1 MYLHKATDKNNLLKG
16 FLISFTGAVL
26 FSTKAIIIKRAFHAT
41 STDALTL
48 LTLRMLFSLPFY
60 LVAAWW
66 GSRNEDNIKMT
77 GRQWGYVV
85 LLGLLGYYLS
95 SYFDFVGLQ
104 YVSAGLERLILFLY
118 PSFAVLINAVL
129 FKNPVNRVQRWSLLL
144 TYTGIGI
151 AYFGELKV
159 DTGNVNFYW
168 GSFLI
173 FLCAITYACYL
184 AGSGRMIPILG
195 AAKFTTYSM
204 LVAAGAV
211 LLHFFLHSLL
221 SGQAF
226 AGTGSSGAGFAGT
239 GGGAGGIGQMGAG
252 GVLHGSAGSVA
263 HEDAGGLMGGNGLWG
278 YGILLALF
286 ATVIPSFMLSAGMKR
301 IGANN
306 AAIVTSIGPVSTIL
320 QAHFILGEKIFTEQ
334 LVGTGLVILGV
345 LLIGW
350 QGRRRAVG
358 GQP

>member
-1 MYLHKATDKNNLLKG
+1 MKNNLLKG
-16 FLISFTGAVL
+16 FLISFTGAIL
-26 FSTKAIIIKRAFHAT
+26 FSTKAIIIKKAFHAT
-41 STDALTL
+41 SADALTL
-48 LTLRMLFSLPFY
+48 LMLRMLFSLPFY
-60 LVAAWW
+60 LIAAWW
-66 GSRNEDNIKMT
+66 GNRKEDNVRMT
-77 GRQWGYVV
+77 RKQWGYVIA
-85 LLGLLGYYLS
+85 LGLLGYYFS

-118 PSFAVLINAVL
+118 PSFAVLINAAL
-129 FKNPVNRVQRWSLLL
+129 FKQPVGRVQRWALLL

-159 DTGNVNFYW
+159 DTGNPNFYW
-168 GSFLI
+168 GSSLI

-184 AGSGRMIPILG
+184 AGSGRMIPVLG

-204 LVAAGAV
+204 LVATGAV
-211 LLHFFLHSLL
+211 LLHFLLRGLL
-221 SGQAF
+221 SGH
-226 AGTGSSGAGFAGT
+226 GFAG
-239 GGGAGGIGQMGAG
+239 AGVRG
-252 GVLHGSAGSVA
+252 GVSIG
-263 HEDAGGLMGGNGLWG
+263 MGGHGINGDGLWL
-278 YGILLALF
+278 YAVLLALF

-320 QAHFILGEKIFTEQ
+320 QAHFILGDKIFTEQ

-350 QGRRRAVG
+350 QGSKGNVL
-358 GQP
+358 QPEG